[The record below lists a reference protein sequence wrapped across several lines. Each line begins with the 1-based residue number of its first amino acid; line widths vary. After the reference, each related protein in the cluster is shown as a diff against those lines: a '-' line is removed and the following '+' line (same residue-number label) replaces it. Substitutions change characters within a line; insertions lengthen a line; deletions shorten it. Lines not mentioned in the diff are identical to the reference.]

1 MDIDK
6 ISNTWYN
13 RFREGVVS
21 AFGVASQH
29 PGLSVWL
36 ALICE
41 THVCGQ
47 PTWSLFLYSVPS
59 AVVPCLDFL
68 LFGGTKMEFFGLALF
83 SSLTGGALL
92 AVAAVIF
99 LVGLA
104 LTIKGGDWF
113 VDSASWFAEATGI
126 PKFVVGA
133 TVVSFATT
141 LPELLVSVRAAMNG
155 SAQLA
160 IGNAVGSVT
169 ANTTLIMGVSLV
181 AMAGV
186 ISRRDFSLKGG
197 LLIAAI
203 VGLTVL
209 SLSGVLPV
217 WSAFILWTIFIIFMI
232 SNLIEGKKGA
242 ATDKVDTFEK
252 KEIPSKIFF
261 FILGTA
267 SIVFGAEFLV
277 SSGKTIASG
286 IGISETIIGFTV
298 IALGTSLPELVTTL
312 TAIRKKENS
321 LSVGN
326 IIGAN
331 IIDTTLI
338 LPLCAVINGQ
348 PLPVDRVNLVFD
360 FPVCIAACAVA
371 IVPTI
376 IQGRFK
382 KWQGYTLLSIYA
394 LYMLFLVLNEVGV
407 VALG

>member
-1 MDIDK
+1 M
-6 ISNTWYN
+6 
-13 RFREGVVS
+13 
-21 AFGVASQH
+21 
-29 PGLSVWL
+29 
-36 ALICE
+36 
-41 THVCGQ
+41 
-47 PTWSLFLYSVPS
+47 
-59 AVVPCLDFL
+59 VVPCLDFFYFL
-68 LFGGTKMEFFGLALF
+68 GGNMEFFGFTLF
-83 SSLTGGALL
+83 GSLDGGALL
-92 AVAAVIF
+92 AVAAGIF
-99 LVGLA
+99 IVGLI

-181 AMAGV
+181 AMAGI
-186 ISRRDFSLKGG
+186 ISRKEFALKGG
-197 LLIAAI
+197 LLIGAV

-209 SLSGVLPV
+209 SLSGALPV
-217 WSAFILWTIFIIFMI
+217 WSAFILWAIFLTFMI
-232 SNLIEGKKGA
+232 SNVIEGKKNA
-242 ATDKVDTFEK
+242 VTEKADTYDK
-252 KEIPSKIFF
+252 KEIPSKILWFV
-261 FILGTA
+261 LGTA

-298 IALGTSLPELVTTL
+298 IALGTSLPEFVTTL

-348 PLPVDRVNLVFD
+348 ALPVDRVNLVFD

-371 IVPTI
+371 VVPTI
-376 IQGRFK
+376 IQGKFK
-382 KWQGYTLLSIYA
+382 KWQGFALLTIYA
-394 LYMLFLVLNEVGV
+394 LYMLLLVLNEVGV

>member
-1 MDIDK
+1 
-6 ISNTWYN
+6 
-13 RFREGVVS
+13 
-21 AFGVASQH
+21 
-29 PGLSVWL
+29 
-36 ALICE
+36 
-41 THVCGQ
+41 
-47 PTWSLFLYSVPS
+47 
-59 AVVPCLDFL
+59 
-68 LFGGTKMEFFGLALF
+68 MEFFGFTLF
-83 SSLTGGALL
+83 GSLSGGALL

-99 LVGLA
+99 VVGLV

-160 IGNAVGSVT
+160 IGNAIGSVT

-181 AMAGV
+181 AMAGLV
-186 ISRRDFSLKGG
+186 NRKSFSLKGG
-197 LLIAAI
+197 LFLAAV
-203 VGLTVL
+203 VGLTLL
-209 SLSGVLPV
+209 SLGNSLPT
-217 WSAFILWTIFIIFMI
+217 WSAYVLWAIFLIFMI
-232 SNLIEGKKGA
+232 SNVIEGKKGA
-242 ATDKVDTFEK
+242 ETDEIDSYEK
-252 KEIPSKIFF
+252 KEIPSKILF
-261 FILGTA
+261 FIIGTA

-312 TAIRKKENS
+312 TAIRKKEAS

-338 LPLCAVINGQ
+338 LPLCAVINGTA
-348 PLPVDRVNLVFD
+348 LPVEKINLIFD

-371 IVPTI
+371 VIPTI
-376 IQGRFK
+376 IMGKFK
-382 KWQGYTLLSIYA
+382 KWQGFALLAIYA
-394 LYMLFLVLNEVGV
+394 SYMALLVLNETGV

>member
-1 MDIDK
+1 MD
-6 ISNTWYN
+6 
-13 RFREGVVS
+13 
-21 AFGVASQH
+21 
-29 PGLSVWL
+29 
-36 ALICE
+36 
-41 THVCGQ
+41 
-47 PTWSLFLYSVPS
+47 
-59 AVVPCLDFL
+59 
-68 LFGGTKMEFFGLALF
+68 FFGLSLF
-83 SSLTGGALL
+83 GSLNSGALI
-92 AVAAVIF
+92 AVASVIF
-99 LVGLA
+99 IVGLA

-160 IGNAVGSVT
+160 IGNAIGSVT

-186 ISRRDFSLKGG
+186 VSRKSFSIKGG
-197 LLIAAI
+197 LLLAAI
-203 VGLTVL
+203 IGLTII
-209 SLSGVLPV
+209 SLGGVLPI
-217 WSAFILWTIFIIFMI
+217 WSAYILWAIFLVFMI
-232 SNLIEGKKGA
+232 SNVIEGKQGA
-242 ATDKVDTFEK
+242 ENDTIDAHEK
-252 KEIPSKIFF
+252 KQIPSKIFF
-261 FILGTA
+261 FVIGTA

-277 SSGKTIASG
+277 SSGKTIASS

-312 TAIRKKENS
+312 TAIRKKEAS

-338 LPLCAVINGQ
+338 LPLCAVIKS
-348 PLPVDRVNLVFD
+348 PELLPVERVNLTFD

-376 IQGRFK
+376 IMGKFK
-382 KWQGYTLLSIYA
+382 KWQGYALLAIYVSYMA
-394 LYMLFLVLNEVGV
+394 LLVLNETGLI
-407 VALG
+407 ALA

>member
-1 MDIDK
+1 
-6 ISNTWYN
+6 
-13 RFREGVVS
+13 
-21 AFGVASQH
+21 
-29 PGLSVWL
+29 
-36 ALICE
+36 
-41 THVCGQ
+41 
-47 PTWSLFLYSVPS
+47 
-59 AVVPCLDFL
+59 
-68 LFGGTKMEFFGLALF
+68 MEFFGFSLF
-83 SSLTGGALL
+83 GSLGQGAIT
-92 AVAAVIF
+92 AVAVGIFVI
-99 LVGLA
+99 GLF

-155 SAQLA
+155 STQLA
-160 IGNAVGSVT
+160 IGNAIGSVT

-186 ISRRDFSLKGG
+186 ISRKEFSLKGG
-197 LLIAAI
+197 LLLASI

-209 SLSGVLPV
+209 SLSGLLPV
-217 WSAFILWTIFIIFMI
+217 WSAFLLWAIFIAFMV
-232 SNLIEGKKGA
+232 SNVIEGKKSA
-242 ATDKVDTFEK
+242 SFEKSVSYEK
-252 KEIPSKIFF
+252 KEIPSKILFF
-261 FILGTA
+261 VLGTA

-277 SSGKTIASG
+277 SSGKTIATG
-286 IGISETIIGFTV
+286 LGISEAIIGFTV

-331 IIDTTLI
+331 IIDVTLI

-348 PLPVDRVNLVFD
+348 ALPVEKLNLVFD

-376 IQGRFK
+376 FQGKFK

-394 LYMLFLVLNEVGV
+394 LYMLFLVLNETGV
-407 VALG
+407 VNLG

>member
-1 MDIDK
+1 
-6 ISNTWYN
+6 
-13 RFREGVVS
+13 
-21 AFGVASQH
+21 
-29 PGLSVWL
+29 
-36 ALICE
+36 
-41 THVCGQ
+41 
-47 PTWSLFLYSVPS
+47 
-59 AVVPCLDFL
+59 
-68 LFGGTKMEFFGLALF
+68 MEFFGFTLF
-83 SSLTGGALL
+83 SGLTGGSLL
-92 AVAAVIF
+92 AVAAGIF
-99 LVGLA
+99 IVGLI
-104 LTIKGGDWF
+104 LVIKGGDWF

-181 AMAGV
+181 AMAGF
-186 ISRRDFSLKGG
+186 IKRKEFALKGG
-197 LLIAAI
+197 LLLAAI

-209 SLSGVLPV
+209 SLSGALPV
-217 WSAFILWTIFIIFMI
+217 WSAYVLWAIFIVFMV
-232 SNLIEGKKGA
+232 SNLIEGKKSAGA
-242 ATDKVDTFEK
+242 EKSETFEK
-252 KEIPSKIFF
+252 KEVPSKILF
-261 FILGTA
+261 FIIGTA

-277 SSGKTIASG
+277 SSGKTIAAG

-348 PLPVDRVNLVFD
+348 PLPVERINLVFD

-371 IVPTI
+371 VVPTI

-382 KWQGYTLLSIYA
+382 KWQGYALLLIYA
-394 LYMLFLVLNEVGV
+394 AYMLLLVLNETGIV
-407 VALG
+407 VLG

>member
-1 MDIDK
+1 MD
-6 ISNTWYN
+6 
-13 RFREGVVS
+13 F
-21 AFGVASQH
+21 FGF
-29 PGLSVWL
+29 
-36 ALICE
+36 
-41 THVCGQ
+41 T
-47 PTWSLFLYSVPS
+47 
-59 AVVPCLDFL
+59 
-68 LFGGTKMEFFGLALF
+68 LFG
-83 SSLTGGALL
+83 SLTGGTLL
-92 AVAAVIF
+92 TVAAGIF
-99 LVGLA
+99 IVGLV

-186 ISRRDFSLKGG
+186 ISRKEYALKGG
-197 LLIAAI
+197 LLLAAI

-209 SLSGVLPV
+209 SLSSALPV
-217 WSAFILWTIFIIFMI
+217 WSAYILWTIFIIFMI
-232 SNLIEGKKGA
+232 SNLIEGKK
-242 ATDKVDTFEK
+242 ATTTEKDVSFDK
-252 KEIPSKIFF
+252 KEVPSKILF
-261 FILGTA
+261 FIMGTA
-267 SIVFGAEFLV
+267 SIIFGAEFLV

-348 PLPVDRVNLVFD
+348 ALPVDKINLVFD

-371 IVPTI
+371 VIPTV
-376 IQGRFK
+376 IQGKFK
-382 KWQGYTLLSIYA
+382 KWQGYALLAIYA
-394 LYMLFLVLNEVGV
+394 FYMLFLVLNETGV
-407 VALG
+407 ITLA

>member
-1 MDIDK
+1 
-6 ISNTWYN
+6 
-13 RFREGVVS
+13 
-21 AFGVASQH
+21 
-29 PGLSVWL
+29 
-36 ALICE
+36 
-41 THVCGQ
+41 
-47 PTWSLFLYSVPS
+47 
-59 AVVPCLDFL
+59 
-68 LFGGTKMEFFGLALF
+68 MEFFGITLF
-83 SSLTGGALL
+83 GSLSGTSLI

-99 LVGLA
+99 IVGLV

-141 LPELLVSVRAAMNG
+141 LPDLLVSVRAAMNG

-181 AMAGV
+181 AMAGIV
-186 ISRRDFSLKGG
+186 SRKLFALKGG
-197 LLIAAI
+197 LFL
-203 VGLTVL
+203 GSTVIL
-209 SLSGVLPV
+209 SLLSLGGQLPV
-217 WSAFILWTIFIIFMI
+217 WSAFVLWAIFLVFMVN
-232 SNLIEGKKGA
+232 NLVDGKKGA
-242 ATDKVDTFEK
+242 LNDELESHEK
-252 KEIPSKIFF
+252 KEIPSKILW

-267 SIVFGAEFLV
+267 AIVFGAEFLV

-312 TAIRKKENS
+312 TAIRKKESS

-338 LPLCAVINGQ
+338 LPLCAVLNGE
-348 PLPVDRVNLVFD
+348 PLPVERINLVFD
-360 FPVCIAACAVA
+360 FPVCIAACAIAV
-371 IVPTI
+371 VPTI
-376 IQGRFK
+376 VIGKFK
-382 KWQGYTLLSIYA
+382 KWQGYALLTVYA
-394 LYMLFLVLNEVGV
+394 LYMLLLVLNETGA
-407 VALG
+407 VAL

>member
-1 MDIDK
+1 
-6 ISNTWYN
+6 
-13 RFREGVVS
+13 
-21 AFGVASQH
+21 
-29 PGLSVWL
+29 
-36 ALICE
+36 
-41 THVCGQ
+41 
-47 PTWSLFLYSVPS
+47 
-59 AVVPCLDFL
+59 
-68 LFGGTKMEFFGLALF
+68 MEFFGFTLF
-83 SSLTGGALL
+83 GSLEGGGLL
-92 AVAAVIF
+92 AVAAGIFVI
-99 LVGLA
+99 GLI

-133 TVVSFATT
+133 TIVSFATT
-141 LPELLVSVRAAMNG
+141 LPEMLVSVRAAMNG

-186 ISRRDFSLKGG
+186 ISRKEFALKGG
-197 LLIAAI
+197 LLLGAV

-209 SLSGVLPV
+209 SLSGALPV
-217 WSAFILWTIFIIFMI
+217 WSAFILWAIFLAFMI
-232 SNLIEGKKGA
+232 SNVIEGKKNA
-242 ATDKVDTFEK
+242 ANDSIDSYEK
-252 KEIPSKIFF
+252 KEIPSKILFF
-261 FILGTA
+261 VLGTA

-348 PLPVDRVNLVFD
+348 ALPVENINLVFD
-360 FPVCIAACAVA
+360 FPVCIAACSVA
-371 IVPTI
+371 IIPTV
-376 IQGRFK
+376 IQGKFK
-382 KWQGYTLLSIYA
+382 KWQGYALLAIYA
-394 LYMLFLVLNEVGV
+394 LYMLFLILNETGV

>member
-1 MDIDK
+1 
-6 ISNTWYN
+6 
-13 RFREGVVS
+13 
-21 AFGVASQH
+21 
-29 PGLSVWL
+29 
-36 ALICE
+36 
-41 THVCGQ
+41 
-47 PTWSLFLYSVPS
+47 
-59 AVVPCLDFL
+59 
-68 LFGGTKMEFFGLALF
+68 MEFFGFTLF
-83 SSLTGGALL
+83 GSLQGGGLL
-92 AVAAVIF
+92 AVAIGIF

-169 ANTTLIMGVSLV
+169 ANTTRIMGVSLV

-186 ISRRDFSLKGG
+186 INRKEFSLKGG
-197 LLIAAI
+197 LFLAAV
-203 VGLTVL
+203 VGLTLL
-209 SLSGVLPV
+209 SLGKSLPV
-217 WSAFILWTIFIIFMI
+217 WSAFILWAIFITFMV
-232 SNLIEGKKGA
+232 SNVIEGKKNA
-242 ATDKVDTFEK
+242 VVEKSEAFDK
-252 KEIPSKIFF
+252 KEVPGGVLF
-261 FILGTA
+261 FIIGTA
-267 SIVFGAEFLV
+267 SIIFGAEFLV
-277 SSGKTIASG
+277 SSGKTIATE

-298 IALGTSLPELVTTL
+298 IALGTSLPELVTTI

-348 PLPVDRVNLVFD
+348 PLPVEKINLIFD
-360 FPVCIAACAVA
+360 FPVCIAACSVAV
-371 IVPTI
+371 IPTI
-376 IQGRFK
+376 IQGKFK
-382 KWQGYTLLSIYA
+382 KWQGYALLSIYG
-394 LYMLFLVLNEVGV
+394 LYMLFLILNETGV
-407 VALG
+407 VNLG

>member
-1 MDIDK
+1 
-6 ISNTWYN
+6 
-13 RFREGVVS
+13 
-21 AFGVASQH
+21 
-29 PGLSVWL
+29 
-36 ALICE
+36 
-41 THVCGQ
+41 
-47 PTWSLFLYSVPS
+47 
-59 AVVPCLDFL
+59 
-68 LFGGTKMEFFGLALF
+68 MEFFGFTLF
-83 SSLTGGALL
+83 GGLEGGALL

-99 LVGLA
+99 IVGLM

-160 IGNAVGSVT
+160 IGNAIGSVT

-181 AMAGV
+181 FMAGV
-186 ISRRDFSLKGG
+186 ISRKSFSLKGG
-197 LLIAAI
+197 LLLAAI
-203 VGLTVL
+203 VGLTLL
-209 SLSGVLPV
+209 SLGNSLPT
-217 WSAFILWTIFIIFMI
+217 WSAFVLWAIFLVFMT
-232 SNLIEGKKGA
+232 SNVIEGKKNAGLEKGE
-242 ATDKVDTFEK
+242 DVYEK
-252 KEIPSKIFF
+252 KDIPGKVLFF
-261 FILGTA
+261 LIGTA
-267 SIVFGAEFLV
+267 AIVFGAEFLV

-312 TAIRKKENS
+312 TAIKKKQNS

-338 LPLCAVINGQ
+338 LPLCAVINGS
-348 PLPVDRVNLVFD
+348 PLPVEKINLVFD
-360 FPVCIAACAVA
+360 FPICIAACAVA

-376 IQGRFK
+376 FQGKFK
-382 KWQGYTLLSIYA
+382 KWQGYALLSIYA
-394 LYMLFLVLNEVGV
+394 VYMLLLILNETG
-407 VALG
+407 AIAIG

>member
-1 MDIDK
+1 
-6 ISNTWYN
+6 
-13 RFREGVVS
+13 
-21 AFGVASQH
+21 
-29 PGLSVWL
+29 
-36 ALICE
+36 
-41 THVCGQ
+41 
-47 PTWSLFLYSVPS
+47 
-59 AVVPCLDFL
+59 
-68 LFGGTKMEFFGLALF
+68 MEFFGFTLF
-83 SSLTGGALL
+83 GSLTGGALL

-99 LVGLA
+99 AVGLC

-169 ANTTLIMGVSLV
+169 ANTTLIMGISLV

-186 ISRRDFSLKGG
+186 VSRKEFSLKGG
-197 LLIAAI
+197 LLLAAI
-203 VGLTVL
+203 VGLTLL
-209 SLSGVLPV
+209 SLNHALPT
-217 WSAFILWTIFIIFMI
+217 WSAYILWAVFIVFMV
-232 SNLIEGKKGA
+232 SNLLEGKKSAGA
-242 ATDKVDTFEK
+242 EKTVSFEK
-252 KEIPSKIFF
+252 KEVPSKVLFF
-261 FILGTA
+261 VIGTA
-267 SIVFGAEFLV
+267 SIIFGAEFLV

-298 IALGTSLPELVTTL
+298 IALGTSLPELVTTI

-331 IIDTTLI
+331 IIDATLI
-338 LPLCAVINGQ
+338 LPLCSVINGQ
-348 PLPVDRVNLVFD
+348 ALPVDKINLVFD

-371 IVPTI
+371 VVPTV
-376 IQGRFK
+376 IQGKFK
-382 KWQGYTLLSIYA
+382 KWQGYALLSIYA
-394 LYMLFLVLNEVGV
+394 LYMLFLILNETGA
-407 VALG
+407 VAIG

>member
-1 MDIDK
+1 
-6 ISNTWYN
+6 
-13 RFREGVVS
+13 
-21 AFGVASQH
+21 
-29 PGLSVWL
+29 
-36 ALICE
+36 
-41 THVCGQ
+41 
-47 PTWSLFLYSVPS
+47 
-59 AVVPCLDFL
+59 
-68 LFGGTKMEFFGLALF
+68 MEFFGLTLF
-83 SSLTGGALL
+83 GSLSGGALL
-92 AVAAVIF
+92 AVAAGIF
-99 LVGLA
+99 IVGLI

-160 IGNAVGSVT
+160 IGNAIGSVT

-186 ISRRDFSLKGG
+186 VSRKSFSLKGG
-197 LLIAAI
+197 LFLGAI

-209 SLSGVLPV
+209 SLSGALPV
-217 WSAFILWTIFIIFMI
+217 WSAFVLWAIFLVFMV
-232 SNLIEGKKGA
+232 SNVIEGKQGA
-242 ATDKVDTFEK
+242 GAEKAESFEK
-252 KEIPSKIFF
+252 KEIPAKILFF
-261 FILGTA
+261 VLGTA

-277 SSGKTIASG
+277 SSGKTIAAG

-338 LPLCAVINGQ
+338 LPLCAVINGEA
-348 PLPVDRVNLVFD
+348 LPVDRVNLVFD

-371 IVPTI
+371 VVPTI
-376 IQGRFK
+376 IQGKFK
-382 KWQGYTLLSIYA
+382 KWQGYALLTIYA
-394 LYMLFLVLNEVGV
+394 LYMLLLILNETGV